1 MIIVNSSTFRTEQS
15 RYLDL
20 AAKGESIIVTR
31 NNHPSVV
38 VTCVDNFDLI
48 PSKDITADIVEALRE
63 VKDMQNGK
71 LRKISAKTLLD
82 EI

>member
-1 MIIVNSSTFRTEQS
+1 MPYMMCKFNLT
-15 RYLDL
+15 
-20 AAKGESIIVTR
+20 
-31 NNHPSVV
+31 
-38 VTCVDNFDLI
+38 

-71 LRKISAKTLLD
+71 LRKIYAKTLLD